1 MIENLGIYRTFVLL
15 DLTRRLRWGGGSL
28 RAFRLARVET
38 VHISGSH
45 FIGFLGVVP
54 GYGRINPDR
63 ADVSQKGPQRSPRV
77 PPEHPEALKRR
88 PRGPP
93 RAPRIPPK
101 PPKGAQEIPKR
112 IPREPQYVLNTIC
125 GSIPWNFL
133 NHRNVSAI
141 IKVVDVR
148 RVMFGVRNRP
158 DGVPRED
165 NKRFRSM

>member
-1 MIENLGIYRTFVLL
+1 MIENWGIYRTFVLL

-54 GYGRINPDR
+54 GYGRINPDK
-63 ADVSQKGPQRSPRV
+63 ADVSQKGPQRSPKV
-77 PPEHPEALKRR
+77 PPEHPEALKRT

-93 RAPRIPPK
+93 RAPRISQK

-112 IPREPQYVLNTIC
+112 IPREAQKGPERGTLRRWR
-125 GSIPWNFL
+125 GPWG
-133 NHRNVSAI
+133 RY
-141 IKVVDVR
+141 R
-148 RVMFGVRNRP
+148 GV
-158 DGVPRED
+158 
-165 NKRFRSM
+165 F